1 MRFDRGSAA
10 KPKIGEKNFVSDI
23 FQEVDEEVRREQLKK
38 LWDRYGIFAVA
49 AAVLVVV
56 GIAGWRGYSWWE
68 AKKAAEAGAQFEVA
82 STLAE
87 TGKHQDAEAAFA
99 KIAADGTSGYRHLA
113 RMREA
118 AELAQT
124 DAKAALA
131 VYDKIAA
138 DKAVGPV
145 LQDLAGLRAGALLID
160 AGSFDEARR
169 KLEPLT
175 GNDRTFRHTAREF
188 LVLAAWRA
196 GDATE
201 AKRWSEMVIGDVQTP
216 ANTRARVE
224 MLMALGGTESKS

>member
-1 MRFDRGSAA
+1 M
-10 KPKIGEKNFVSDI
+10 SDI

-38 LWDRYGIFAVA
+38 LWDRYGIFVVA
-49 AAVLVVV
+49 AAVLVVA
-56 GIAGWRGYSWWE
+56 GIAAWRGYSWWE
-68 AKKAAEAGAQFEVA
+68 AKKAAEAGAAFEVA
-82 STLAE
+82 STLADA
-87 TGKHQDAEAAFA
+87 GKHADAEAAFA

-131 VYDKIAA
+131 AYDRIAS
-138 DKAVGPV
+138 DGAVGPI
-145 LQDLAGLRAGALLID
+145 LQDLAALRAGAMLID

-175 GNDRTFRHTAREF
+175 GDDRTFRHTAREF

-196 GDATE
+196 GDATA
-201 AKRWSEMVIGDVQTP
+201 AKRWFDMVMTDAQTP
-216 ANTRARVE
+216 AATRSRVE
-224 MLMALGGTESKS
+224 MLMALGATASKS

>member
-1 MRFDRGSAA
+1 M
-10 KPKIGEKNFVSDI
+10 SDI

-38 LWDRYGIFAVA
+38 LWDRYGIYAIA
-49 AAVLVVV
+49 AAVLVVA
-56 GIAGWRGYSWWE
+56 GIGAWRGYSWWE
-68 AKKAAEAGAQFEVA
+68 AKLAAQAGAQFEVA

-87 TGKHQDAEAAFA
+87 TGKHQEAEAAFG
-99 KIAADGTSGYRHLA
+99 KIATEGTSGYRHLA

-131 VYDKIAA
+131 LYEKIAA
-138 DKAVGPV
+138 DNAVGPI
-145 LQDLAGLRAGALLID
+145 LQDLASLRAGALLID

-201 AKRWSEMVIGDVQTP
+201 AKRWSDVVIGDVQTP
-216 ANTRARVE
+216 ANTRSRVE
-224 MLMALGGTESKS
+224 MLMALGATESKS